1 MQKAN
6 GKFIVRIETCV
17 DCGDEFMI
25 DLEEFI
31 QKTESGMR
39 LPKRCVACRK
49 NADAKEIHMPA
60 GFQHWEDIQQLKAIV
75 IAYMAAD
82 NERKVSNNGIF

>member
-1 MQKAN
+1 MQKVN

-17 DCGDEFMI
+17 DCGNEFMI

-49 NADAKEIHMPA
+49 IADAKEIRMLA
-60 GFQHWEDIQQLKAIV
+60 GFQRWEDIQQLKVIV
-75 IAYMAAD
+75 IVYMAAD

>member
-1 MQKAN
+1 MQKVN

-49 NADAKEIHMPA
+49 KTQIRKRSICRLAFNA
-60 GFQHWEDIQQLKAIV
+60 GTLS
-75 IAYMAAD
+75 
-82 NERKVSNNGIF
+82 SN

>member
-1 MQKAN
+1 MQKVN
-6 GKFIVRIETCV
+6 GKYPVRIENCI
-17 DCGDEFMI
+17 DCGNEFI
-25 DLEEFI
+25 IVLEEFI

-49 NADAKEIHMPA
+49 KRRYERDPYA
-60 GFQHWEDIQQLKAIV
+60 GWLSTLENIQQLKVIV
-75 IAYMAAD
+75 IVYMAAD

>member
-49 NADAKEIHMPA
+49 KC
-60 GFQHWEDIQQLKAIV
+60 
-75 IAYMAAD
+75 
-82 NERKVSNNGIF
+82 R

>member
-1 MQKAN
+1 MQKVN

-49 NADAKEIHMPA
+49 KRRYERDPYA
-60 GFQHWEDIQQLKAIV
+60 GWLSTLENIQQLKVIV
-75 IAYMAAD
+75 IVYMAAD
-82 NERKVSNNGIF
+82 NERKVSNNEIF

>member
-1 MQKAN
+1 MQKVN

-31 QKTESGMR
+31 QKTESRMR

-49 NADAKEIHMPA
+49 KRRCERDPYA
-60 GFQHWEDIQQLKAIV
+60 GFRHWEDIQQLKVIV
-75 IAYMAAD
+75 IVYMAAD

>member
-1 MQKAN
+1 MQKVN

-49 NADAKEIHMPA
+49 KRRYEKIHMPA
-60 GFQHWEDIQQLKAIV
+60 GFQRWDAIQQLKVIV
-75 IAYMAAD
+75 IVYMVAD

>member
-17 DCGDEFMI
+17 DCGDEF
-25 DLEEFI
+25 I
-31 QKTESGMR
+31 QKNLSRKLSQECVF
-39 LPKRCVACRK
+39 PKDAQLAGK

>member
-1 MQKAN
+1 MQKVN

-31 QKTESGMR
+31 
-39 LPKRCVACRK
+39 
-49 NADAKEIHMPA
+49 
-60 GFQHWEDIQQLKAIV
+60 
-75 IAYMAAD
+75 
-82 NERKVSNNGIF
+82 

>member
-31 QKTESGMR
+31 QKLSQECVF
-39 LPKRCVACRK
+39 PK
-49 NADAKEIHMPA
+49 DA
-60 GFQHWEDIQQLKAIV
+60 
-75 IAYMAAD
+75 
-82 NERKVSNNGIF
+82 

>member
-1 MQKAN
+1 MQKVN

-31 QKTESGMR
+31 QKTES
-39 LPKRCVACRK
+39 
-49 NADAKEIHMPA
+49 DAKEIRMLA
-60 GFQHWEDIQQLKAIV
+60 GFRHWEDIQQLKVIV
-75 IAYMAAD
+75 IVYMAAD

>member
-1 MQKAN
+1 MQKVN

-31 QKTESGMR
+31 QKTESRMR
-39 LPKRCVACRK
+39 LPQKMRSLQEKTQMRKRSVCWLAFDTGK
-49 NADAKEIHMPA
+49 IS
-60 GFQHWEDIQQLKAIV
+60 
-75 IAYMAAD
+75 
-82 NERKVSNNGIF
+82 SN

>member
-1 MQKAN
+1 MQKVN

-31 QKTESGMR
+31 QKTESRMR
-39 LPKRCVACRK
+39 LPKRCLQEKTQMRK
-49 NADAKEIHMPA
+49 RSVCWLAFDTGKIS
-60 GFQHWEDIQQLKAIV
+60 
-75 IAYMAAD
+75 
-82 NERKVSNNGIF
+82 SN